1 MIEIDVIKR
10 IKNDR
15 QQFELQVKTVFQTGK
30 MTKIL
35 GPSGVGKTTLL
46 KILAGLIQ
54 PESGQISVN
63 GTVWFDGAQ
72 RYHLP
77 TQKRNIGFVFQDY
90 ALFPNMTVA
99 EHLRFG
105 TKDSSF
111 LQQLLVIGE
120 LEMHENH
127 FPNQLS
133 GGQQQRLAI
142 VRALSTR
149 PKLVLMDEPFSALD
163 HKLKSRMLPALMNL
177 FAEQGTTVL
186 LVTHN
191 PNELQNAEIFDFDEA

>member
-1 MIEIDVIKR
+1 MIEIDVIKH

-15 QQFELQVKTVFQTGK
+15 HKFELQVNTVFQTGK

-46 KILAGLIQ
+46 KILAGLIH
-54 PESGQISVN
+54 PESGQINVS
-63 GTVWFDGAQ
+63 GTVWFDGTK
-72 RYHLP
+72 RYNLP
-77 TQKRNIGFVFQDY
+77 TQKRNVGFVFQDY

-105 TKDSSF
+105 TNDSSY
-111 LQQLLVIGE
+111 LQQLLLLGE
-120 LEMHENH
+120 LEMHGDY

-142 VRALSTR
+142 LRALSTR

-191 PNELQNAEIFDFDEA
+191 PAELPDADIFDFEEA